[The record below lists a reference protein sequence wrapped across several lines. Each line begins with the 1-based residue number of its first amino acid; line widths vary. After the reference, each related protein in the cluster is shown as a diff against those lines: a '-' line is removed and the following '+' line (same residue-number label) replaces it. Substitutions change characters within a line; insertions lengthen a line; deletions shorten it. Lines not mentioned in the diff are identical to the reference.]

1 MGTKCHLSGQAD
13 PGFNALGRHLQR
25 RGGQRCPGAI
35 RGPSERSGLTPCR
48 DLCQGTGAFHLE
60 CSTQLRSDCTP
71 LEQGG
76 TTEDVTHPSVLLGPA
91 WRAQCTRTPR
101 EPDRRSPC
109 PPHLRLLPSWLH
121 SSTVE
126 RGGALGGCPTSPWP
140 PATRRP
146 QQAEARLP
154 QTQHRGTCGE
164 RWDGRARLQG
174 AHPTFCEP
182 PREGSEGTIRT
193 GP

>member
-25 RGGQRCPGAI
+25 RGGQRRPGALWSHPLPGSLLGHSI
-35 RGPSERSGLTPCR
+35 WNVPHSCVVT
-48 DLCQGTGAFHLE
+48 AH
-60 CSTQLRSDCTP
+60 P